1 MSRMGLQFEHKEI
14 KKKKN
19 SQSELDSIKGIGEIL
34 KKRLL
39 MKFKSI
45 KKIKSADIKELMTVE
60 GINEKIAKEILDKFK
75 ND

>member
-1 MSRMGLQFEHKEI
+1 M
-14 KKKKN
+14 
-19 SQSELDSIKGIGEIL
+19 
-34 KKRLL
+34 
-39 MKFKSI
+39 SI